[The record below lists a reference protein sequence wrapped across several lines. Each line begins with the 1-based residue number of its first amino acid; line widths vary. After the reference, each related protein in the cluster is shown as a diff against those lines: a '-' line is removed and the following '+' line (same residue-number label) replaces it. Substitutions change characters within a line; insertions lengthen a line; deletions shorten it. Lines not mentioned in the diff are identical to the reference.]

1 MQRTEIKSRSAKKKP
16 SSSSHQSSTVP
27 SNPRTGGDITQG
39 ASFLTGL
46 KGGPEVIR
54 PNLFTGGR
62 LPAVAYHSNMQG
74 PGQMGSMIP
83 YNTSSLPPTMSL
95 EAAAVQR
102 QMYQSGMIQ
111 PQMLQGYPAGNWNPQ
126 NHFTRMMLN
135 NMPTEQLVA
144 MASNIKGFGMN
155 GLNTMQPADGARAVS
170 KSSLHSGLSSAAAAP
185 SQLGTRVNA
194 TYVNHTTR
202 NPIP

>member
-83 YNTSSLPPTMSL
+83 YNTPSLPPTMSL

-102 QMYQSGMIQ
+102 QMYQSRMIQ
-111 PQMLQGYPAGNWNPQ
+111 SQMLQGYPTGNWSPQ

-144 MASNIKGFGMN
+144 MASNVNRFSMN
-155 GLNTMQPADGARAVS
+155 GLNTMQTADGARAVS
-170 KSSLHSGLSSAAAAP
+170 ESSLHSGLSSAAP
-185 SQLGTRVNA
+185 SQLGTKES
-194 TYVNHTTR
+194 TL
-202 NPIP
+202 PM